1 MPSRIQWYFPG
12 KETCFPKER
21 LAFLMTKIQ
30 LENYPAKYQVP
41 NQCGL
46 AKFTNFFVVN
56 IPRGKFILASVNTVH
71 IATKWGT
78 CLKTGYMISPDY
90 SGEGGNESF
99 FNLKE
104 GFYNKTSECKQLLN
118 NRILFLTFLVGGK
131 SIGQVAKS
139 LCLQTANSVLQK

>member
-1 MPSRIQWYFPG
+1 
-12 KETCFPKER
+12 
-21 LAFLMTKIQ
+21 
-30 LENYPAKYQVP
+30 
-41 NQCGL
+41 
-46 AKFTNFFVVN
+46 
-56 IPRGKFILASVNTVH
+56 
-71 IATKWGT
+71 
-78 CLKTGYMISPDY
+78 MISPDY

-131 SIGQVAKS
+131 SIGHVAKS